1 VKDLNQTDLA
11 ENRSDLRAPPER
23 ESLLR
28 RMRWP
33 LIVGGPL
40 LILLVAG
47 YLFFTSGRF
56 ETTDNAYVQVA
67 KVPVAPSISGRV
79 IEIDVKENQ
88 FVRRGQVMF
97 RLDARDF
104 QAIVAAD
111 EAALA
116 QAQQQVYA
124 QRAAYQ
130 EAQAAVQAAQEMVRF
145 TADEA
150 ARQRRMAAAGVASQQ
165 QVAQA
170 THNAQQA
177 RQQLAT
183 AKEQAA
189 QALANLGGSPTGPIS
204 SYPVVMQAQA
214 QLQRAKLD
222 LSRTDV
228 HAPSDGIVTRVEQ
241 MPIGTYLNAAQTA
254 FWLLSGAPWI
264 EANFKEDQLAHMKV
278 GQKVSIKIDAY
289 PDADLQGHVASFS
302 PGTGSAFS
310 VLPAQN
316 ATGNWVKVVQRL
328 PVRIDFNRAPPGM
341 AARAGLSAR
350 VKVDVRAAGRSG

>member
-130 EAQAAVQAAQEMVRF
+130 EAQAAVQA
-145 TADEA
+145 
-150 ARQRRMAAAGVASQQ
+150 GCPHSQ
-165 QVAQA
+165 VWPSCDPS
-170 THNAQQA
+170 
-177 RQQLAT
+177 LA
-183 AKEQAA
+183 
-189 QALANLGGSPTGPIS
+189 
-204 SYPVVMQAQA
+204 
-214 QLQRAKLD
+214 
-222 LSRTDV
+222 
-228 HAPSDGIVTRVEQ
+228 
-241 MPIGTYLNAAQTA
+241 
-254 FWLLSGAPWI
+254 
-264 EANFKEDQLAHMKV
+264 
-278 GQKVSIKIDAY
+278 
-289 PDADLQGHVASFS
+289 
-302 PGTGSAFS
+302 
-310 VLPAQN
+310 
-316 ATGNWVKVVQRL
+316 
-328 PVRIDFNRAPPGM
+328 
-341 AARAGLSAR
+341 
-350 VKVDVRAAGRSG
+350 